1 VNLMLFA
8 AKELSANEILC
19 LNSHDRRAQHLA
31 KVLNVS
37 RGDTIKIGQING
49 AVGTGTILSMSP
61 ASVELRISLDIP
73 PPPGLNLTLILAL
86 PRPKMM
92 RRVIENIAA
101 LGVKHLILINAY
113 KVEKSYWQT
122 PWLTPEVLA
131 HHCQLGLEQ
140 SGDTLMPRIE
150 TKKLFKPF
158 VEDDLP
164 ALIAGRSAWV
174 AHPGGSQGIPSTPD
188 SMVLAIGPEG
198 GFTPYEVSKLVEAG
212 CRQFHLGPRILRV
225 ETVIPALLGRLF
237 L

>member
-1 VNLMLFA
+1 MNLMLFA
-8 AKELSANEILC
+8 AEELSADARLA
-19 LNSHDRRAQHLA
+19 LTAQDRRTQHLN
-31 KVLNVS
+31 KVLKV
-37 RGDTIKIGQING
+37 
-49 AVGTGTILSMSP
+49 AVGDSIKVGQVNGDIGSGTILSVSDKG
-61 ASVELRISLDIP
+61 VELSITLVSA

-92 RRVIENIAA
+92 RRVVENIAA

-122 PWLTPEVLA
+122 PWLSAEVLE

-140 SGDTLMPRIE
+140 AGDTHMPRIE
-150 TKKLFKPF
+150 TRKLFKPF
-158 VEDDLP
+158 VEDVLP
-164 ALIAGRSAWV
+164 PLVAGRSAWV
-174 AHPGGSQGIPSTPD
+174 AHPGGTQGIPATPQ

-198 GFTPYEVSKLVEAG
+198 GFTSYEVEKFVEAG
-212 CRQFHLGPRILRV
+212 CRQFNLGPRILRV